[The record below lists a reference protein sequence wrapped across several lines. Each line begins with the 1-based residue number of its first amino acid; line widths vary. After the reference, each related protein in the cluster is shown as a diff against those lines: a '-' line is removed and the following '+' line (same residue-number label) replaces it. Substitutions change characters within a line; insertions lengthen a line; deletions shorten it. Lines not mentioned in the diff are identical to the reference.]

1 KLPVVFCV
9 DRAGIVGH
17 DGPTHHGVFD
27 IAFLR
32 CIPNLMIAVPRD
44 AQMLQNLLFSAQL
57 DLDLPLAI
65 RYPRGFTEL
74 SECSSRLEKIKWGKG
89 SLLKEGKRYAIL
101 SVGTMAQSVQKAF
114 LNFEAAEL
122 FAHYDLGFV
131 KPLDEDL
138 LHPIFQTYERLIVYE
153 EGTLLGGAGSAIL
166 EFAATHNY
174 AIPIDLKGIPDQF
187 ISHGNPQ
194 KLLQKL
200 GLDPEGIL
208 ANLKLLTNK
217 NEE

>member
-1 KLPVVFCV
+1 MV
-9 DRAGIVGH
+9 
-17 DGPTHHGVFD
+17 
-27 IAFLR
+27 
-32 CIPNLMIAVPRD
+32 
-44 AQMLQNLLFSAQL
+44 
-57 DLDLPLAI
+57 
-65 RYPRGFTEL
+65 
-74 SECSSRLEKIKWGKG
+74 
-89 SLLKEGKRYAIL
+89 
-101 SVGTMAQSVQKAF
+101 AQSVKKAF
-114 LNFEAAEL
+114 LNFEDAEL

-166 EFAATHNY
+166 ELAATHNY

-217 NEE
+217 NKE